1 MKSREVKILVVDDD
15 PSLRELLMDTLNSI
29 GYKSE
34 SAIDGIDALDKLK
47 KSKYDLMISD
57 IKMPNIDGI
66 SLLKK
71 VRRYYPDLPVLFIT
85 GVASPEVI
93 GRASPDGFLAKP
105 FRISHME
112 QLIEEALNDKT
123 ELVSEPIKNVMVV
136 DDDDLFRNML
146 TETLSYNDFIPTAV
160 EDGKEALRELENGMV
175 DAVIADIKMPGMD
188 GVELMKLIKEKYHD
202 LPVILI
208 TGFFLDEHLK
218 ETNQADGFLRKPFE
232 PDKIIDLLKNLSP
245 QTTFYNE

>member
-1 MKSREVKILVVDDD
+1 MKSPDVKILVVDDD
-15 PSLRELLMDTLNSI
+15 PTLRELLMDTLNAI
-29 GYKSE
+29 GYMSE
-34 SAIDGIDALDKLK
+34 SAIDGIDALDKLM

-57 IKMPNIDGI
+57 IKMPNLDGI

-85 GVASPEVI
+85 GVASPEII
-93 GRASPDGFLAKP
+93 GHASPDGFLAKP

-112 QLIEEALNDKT
+112 QLIKEALNGKP
-123 ELVSEPIKNVMVV
+123 EMVSVPIKKVLVV

-146 TETLSYNDFIPTAV
+146 SETLSYNGFVPTAV
-160 EDGKEALRELENGMV
+160 EGGKEALRELENGMV

-188 GVELMKLIKEKYHD
+188 GVTLLKEIKEKYQD

-218 ETNQADGFLRKPFE
+218 ETTQADGFLFKPFE
-232 PDKIIDLLKNLSP
+232 PESIIELLKNISP
-245 QTTFYNE
+245 QLTLYNE